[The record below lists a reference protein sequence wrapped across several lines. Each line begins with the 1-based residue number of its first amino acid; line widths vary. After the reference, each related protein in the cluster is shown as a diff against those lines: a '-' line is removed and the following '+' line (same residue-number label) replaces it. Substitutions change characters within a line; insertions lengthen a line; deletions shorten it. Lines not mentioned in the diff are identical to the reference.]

1 MEKTKFG
8 LSYGLTAA
16 VCYLSGIVSLLLLAV
31 LTGIVLYFEDNKVL
45 RFNVLQAF
53 ILTLII
59 TVIINI
65 INAVNILFIPDTL
78 FVRILVIVKI
88 LVLIYGA
95 AKSLDNYK
103 VKLPVI
109 TDWLEKFEF

>member
-16 VCYLSGIVSLLLLAV
+16 VCYLSGIVSIWLLVALA
-31 LTGIVLYFEDNKVL
+31 GIVLYFEDNKVL

-53 ILTLII
+53 VITLIA
-59 TVIINI
+59 TVSISIL
-65 INAVNILFIPDTL
+65 NAVNILFIPDAL
-78 FVRILVIVKI
+78 IASILRIVKI
-88 LVLIYGA
+88 VVLVYGA
-95 AKSLDNYK
+95 VKSLDNYK

-109 TDWLEKFEF
+109 TDWLEKFQI